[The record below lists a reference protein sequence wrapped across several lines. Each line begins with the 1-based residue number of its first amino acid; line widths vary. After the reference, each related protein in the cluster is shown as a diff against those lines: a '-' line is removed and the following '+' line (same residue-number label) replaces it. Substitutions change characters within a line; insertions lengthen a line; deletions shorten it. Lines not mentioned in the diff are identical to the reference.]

1 MILQANSSEGSWFL
15 IMASW
20 EIGADDKAVQRFH
33 EVYEYLLPLAPT
45 DDPELRQK
53 ALAALPKDDPRST
66 LVADSLKSLNLIGR
80 RKFVIICQ
88 IISPNCN
95 KLLQTLS
102 RMIILDAP
110 INVEIFPATFV
121 HDLNAILPTKE

>member
-88 IISPNCN
+88 ILNDKSNKWLQKLSKMIS
-95 KLLQTLS
+95 LG
-102 RMIILDAP
+102 AH
-110 INVEIFPATFV
+110 INVEIFPATYV
-121 HDLNAILPTKE
+121 HDLEAILPK